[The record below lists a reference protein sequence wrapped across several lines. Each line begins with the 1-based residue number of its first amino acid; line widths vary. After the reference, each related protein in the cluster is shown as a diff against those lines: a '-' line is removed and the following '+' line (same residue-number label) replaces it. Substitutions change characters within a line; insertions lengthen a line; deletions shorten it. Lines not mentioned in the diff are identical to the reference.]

1 MKTSSTKTNGR
12 RSIITS
18 QTHTPADLIDRFGA
32 QIRAAGGYFASVP
45 DLSAVS
51 HYIAK
56 LALAAKA
63 NKIVVCGRGIVS
75 LFASGAIMPFQ
86 VATSANMDRKSFF
99 EALQSA
105 EIGISTADLGVAETG
120 TLIVST
126 TNESDRLV
134 TALPIIH
141 ISVLQR
147 SKLVFSLED
156 ASQYISQVLMKDSK
170 AVAISLISASSRT
183 TDVGGITIMG
193 VHGPKE
199 LHVLLLDGE
208 LPGEP

>member
-1 MKTSSTKTNGR
+1 
-12 RSIITS
+12 
-18 QTHTPADLIDRFGA
+18 
-32 QIRAAGGYFASVP
+32 
-45 DLSAVS
+45 
-51 HYIAK
+51 
-56 LALAAKA
+56 
-63 NKIVVCGRGIVS
+63 
-75 LFASGAIMPFQ
+75 MPFQ